1 MKIVFFSGIQ
11 KPTNELSLEDING
24 TGKLY
29 SYYLR
34 KEMDKRGIETI
45 PCRGLGVNESDDKYE
60 KLINIPKGDHLISVE
75 QRGITTR
82 KQHPCVLK
90 RMRESISGK
99 ITSICDNNILIGDED
114 LLFYAV
120 PAPEKPK
127 SIYVGWAVD
136 HSMCF
141 PQKDPNVLRI
151 LIDHSLYV
159 ANNNVD
165 CSIPIFKDVMN
176 FANLYKERPVI
187 VRRFISG
194 GIETCD
200 ANSKPEIYNR
210 KGLNFRD
217 AAAEYRKSDIF
228 IVTHPESMGLSV
240 LESAASGALVLSQ
253 EGFIKPE
260 LINDLNHLIY
270 RGNIPWGV
278 VLKMIN
284 HKESYTRT
292 LKYNWSGIVD
302 KMIKELNR

>member
-1 MKIVFFSGIQ
+1 MKIVFFAGIQ
-11 KPTNELSLEDING
+11 KPTDELSHEDING

-45 PCRGLGVNESDDKYE
+45 PCRGVGVNESDEKY
-60 KLINIPKGDHLISVE
+60 KQLINIPKGDHLISVE
-75 QRGITTR
+75 QRGITNR
-82 KQHPCVLK
+82 RNHPYVLK

-99 ITSICDNNILIGDED
+99 ITSICDNNMLIGDED

-159 ANNNVD
+159 ENNTVD
-165 CSIPIFKDVMN
+165 ISIPIFKDVMN
-176 FANLYKERPVI
+176 FANSYKERPVI

-194 GIETCD
+194 GVETCD

-210 KGLNFRD
+210 KGLNFKD
-217 AAAEYRKSDIF
+217 AAAEYRKADIF

-240 LESAASGALVLSQ
+240 LESAASGALVLSPN
-253 EGFIKPE
+253 GFIKPE
-260 LINDLNHLIY
+260 LINDLNHLIFN
-270 RGNIPWGV
+270 GKIPWKNA
-278 VLKMIN
+278 LNMIN
-284 HKESYTRT
+284 HEESYKRT
-292 LKYNWSGIVD
+292 LKYNWSDVVD
-302 KMIKELNR
+302 KMIKGLKL